1 MRRMKNKQ
9 RVITIT
15 KIKKFGRHQLGN
27 IGYPYKRK
35 RSYLCIE
42 GRDGILSTSDKDV
55 IRALELSGSFSPL
68 SDHDWS
74 SISKSVF
81 SGSSSLIISSRK

>member
-1 MRRMKNKQ
+1 MKNKQ

-15 KIKKFGRHQLGN
+15 QIKKFGRHQLGN

-55 IRALELSGSFSPL
+55 IRALT
-68 SDHDWS
+68 
-74 SISKSVF
+74 F
-81 SGSSSLIISSRK
+81 SGFNFDEIGLFYTPKAGYRKWCRIKSKP